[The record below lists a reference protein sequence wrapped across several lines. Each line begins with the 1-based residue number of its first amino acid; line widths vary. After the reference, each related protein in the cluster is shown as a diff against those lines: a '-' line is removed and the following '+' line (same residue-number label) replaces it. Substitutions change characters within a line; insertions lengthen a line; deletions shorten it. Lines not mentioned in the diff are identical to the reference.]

1 MQGTERA
8 CSVGGLWSAGRGPGA
23 LVAPH
28 LRAPSVPTS
37 PAFQASPPLR
47 WALRA
52 PARLAQTPLC
62 FIRLPPARSESGFPF
77 SWTRFLTWA
86 LWRGSARR
94 APGPGS
100 GRRSRTNRA
109 PSLSPGNHGT
119 PLFPLEPWPG
129 GLSVKLAT
137 SAWIRLTVFSRCH
150 RSRRRRSLQRRKEPG
165 LGTAEPR
172 GTER

>member
-1 MQGTERA
+1 M
-8 CSVGGLWSAGRGPGA
+8 
-23 LVAPH
+23 APH
-28 LRAPSVPTS
+28 LRAPSVLTS
-37 PAFQASPPLR
+37 PAFQASSHLR

-52 PARLAQTPLC
+52 PDRLAQTPLG

-100 GRRSRTNRA
+100 GRRSRTDRV

-119 PLFPLEPWPG
+119 PLFLLEPWPR
-129 GLSVKLAT
+129 GLLVKSAT
-137 SAWIRLTVFSRCH
+137 STWIRLTLLSCCH
-150 RSRRRRSLQRRKEPG
+150 RSRRRRSLQGRKEPG
-165 LGTAEPR
+165 LGTAEPS